1 MTGSQRL
8 TLIIAI
14 ALAIL
19 AALGFAS
26 GHGGFGAPLRLNTD
40 TAAVLAP
47 FALAGFIAARMGR
60 RISDLFLVAIGLL
73 LVADAF
79 AGATRGM
86 FYLSFESLRGT
97 VSPMA
102 KPARYTAVLP
112 HAILGIVALVAGL
125 RSANA
130 AAAQR
135 RDLPPS

>member
-60 RISDLFLVAIGLL
+60 RISDLFLV
-73 LVADAF
+73 
-79 AGATRGM
+79 
-86 FYLSFESLRGT
+86 
-97 VSPMA
+97 
-102 KPARYTAVLP
+102 
-112 HAILGIVALVAGL
+112 
-125 RSANA
+125 
-130 AAAQR
+130 
-135 RDLPPS
+135 